1 MVTGGSGSGQARFAW
16 AALVGPQPIIRLELL
31 RILVPLAVLG
41 FLSTRLIHADF
52 WLTPVGF
59 QIPDLE
65 GRDSLRQP
73 LYLPSLPTVGAAWL
87 VAAATVGSGL
97 SLALGYSTRVSAG
110 VFSLCLIYLALADR
124 LSTFTVSKLG
134 AVLAVA
140 LFVSPCGVRYGIDA
154 WRRRRA
160 DPEAPL
166 PTHVAGPNML
176 FFQLMLV
183 VIYFSSGVCKARGDW
198 LEHPY
203 VLWTHLHDSYQTPVT
218 YALTNVLPPTVWTI
232 VQALT
237 LAFEAGAPLWFGVRR
252 LRPFALAF
260 GLGMHLMIGLMFG
273 PVIWF
278 SILMMAMLVAC
289 YGPERW
295 LEHWFNRAAGAANG
309 SASLPRA

>member
-1 MVTGGSGSGQARFAW
+1 MVSGDSGSRPARRRW
-16 AALVGPQPIIRLELL
+16 AALVEPQPIIRLELL

-52 WLTPVGF
+52 WLTEVGF
-59 QIPDLE
+59 QLPDLE
-65 GRDSLRQP
+65 GRDRLRQP
-73 LYLPSLPTVGAAWL
+73 VYLPPLSTVGAAWL
-87 VAAATVGSGL
+87 VAVATVGSGL
-97 SLALGYSTRVSAG
+97 ALALGYATRVSAG

-124 LSTFTVSKLG
+124 LSTFTISKLG

-140 LFVSPCGVRYGIDA
+140 LFLSPCGVRYGIDA

-218 YALTNVLPPTVWTI
+218 YALANVLPVAAWTV

-278 SILMMAMLVAC
+278 SILMMVLLIAC
-289 YGPERW
+289 YLPERR
-295 LEHWFNRAAGAANG
+295 LERWHARATKAGEDLLA
-309 SASLPRA
+309 